1 MVLPMRT
8 AWRVLTGM
16 MLAVAITACG
26 GGGGGDGDS
35 TPPPTGN
42 RPPTITSLG
51 AVSVPEET
59 AGAFHTVTASDPDGN
74 ALTFS
79 LSGGS
84 DQAQFRITSAG
95 GLSFVTPPDF
105 EAPAD
110 ANRDNVY
117 IVVVNVSD
125 GSSNVMQTLSVTV
138 TDVVTSGFRVRRV
151 ATGLDQPVFLAPVPD
166 GTGRVFVV
174 ELTGRVRIMTP
185 STGAIAPTPFL
196 DVSSE
201 VSLDGERGLLG
212 FATAPDFAT
221 SGRFFVYL
229 TILDGTIELRQYRTL
244 ATDRNRA
251 DPATADAILRIA
263 HPRTNHNGGWIG
275 FGPNDNMLY
284 IAVGDGG
291 GAGDPDNNGQ
301 NTATLL
307 GKILRVDPRTDAFP
321 SDPARDYAIPA
332 GNPFASGGGAPEV
345 WAYGL
350 RNPFRNSFDPQTGN
364 LWIGDVGQNA
374 VEEIDLMRPGD
385 AGANFG
391 WPILEGTAPF
401 RGGSTAGLTPPV
413 AEYRHGSGDR
423 SGETVI
429 GGHVF
434 TGLIDSLRG
443 LYIFADFVNANVW
456 SVPVSRLTVG
466 STLPASE
473 FTVRNADFAPG
484 AGAFTNIVSFG
495 VDSANNLYLVDL
507 DGEIFVIERAA
518 SNTPLA
524 ASFAPTRVQST
535 STMERLVRAAMEKRQ
550 REANTR

>member
-16 MLAVAITACG
+16 MLAAVIAACG
-26 GGGGGDGDS
+26 GGGGGDGGGS
-35 TPPPTGN
+35 TPPMGN
-42 RPPTITSLG
+42 RAPTITSSG

-74 ALTFS
+74 TLTFS
-79 LSGGS
+79 LRGGT
-84 DQAQFRITSAG
+84 DEAQFRITSAG

-125 GSSNVMQTLSVTV
+125 GSSNVMQTISVTV
-138 TDVVTSGFRVRRV
+138 TDVVASGFRVRRV

-174 ELTGRVRIMTP
+174 ELPGRIRIMTP
-185 STGAIAPTPFL
+185 STGATAPTLFL
-196 DVSSE
+196 DVSGE
-201 VSLDGERGLLG
+201 VSIDGERGLLG
-212 FATAPDFAT
+212 FATAPDFNT

-229 TILDGTIELRQYRTL
+229 TIRDGTIEVRQYRTL

-251 DPATADAILRIA
+251 DPATADAILRIP
-263 HPRTNHNGGWIG
+263 HSTFNNHNGGWIG
-275 FGPNDNMLY
+275 FGPGDNLLY

-291 GAGDPDNNGQ
+291 GSGDPNNNAQ
-301 NTATLL
+301 NTNSLL
-307 GKILRVDPRTDAFP
+307 GKILRIDPASDAFP
-321 SDPARDYAIPA
+321 SDPTRDYAIPA
-332 GNPFASGGGAPEV
+332 GNPFAAGGGAPEV

-364 LWIGDVGQNA
+364 LFIGDVGQNA

-423 SGETVI
+423 QGNTVI

-434 TGLIDSLRG
+434 TGLVDSLRG
-443 LYIFADFVNANVW
+443 LYIFADFVTPNVW

-466 STLPASE
+466 TTLPASE

-495 VDSANNLYLVDL
+495 VDSTNNLYLVDL

-518 SNTPLA
+518 SNTPTA
-524 ASFAPTRVQST
+524 ASFRATPLQVL
-535 STMERLVRAAMEKRQ
+535 ERAARGARKENRRQ
-550 REANTR
+550 

>member
-16 MLAVAITACG
+16 MLAVVIAACG
-26 GGGGGDGDS
+26 GGGGGNGGSS
-35 TPPPTGN
+35 TPPPMGN
-42 RPPTITSLG
+42 RAPAFTSLG
-51 AVSVPEET
+51 AVSVQEET
-59 AGAFHTVTASDPDGN
+59 AGVFHTVTASDPDGN
-74 ALTFS
+74 PLTFS
-79 LSGGS
+79 LTGGV
-84 DQAQFRITSAG
+84 DQTQFRITSSGA
-95 GLSFVTPPDF
+95 LSFVTPPDF

-110 ANRDNVY
+110 ANRDNIY

-125 GSSNVMQTLSVTV
+125 GSANVMQTLSVTV

-151 ATGLDQPVFLAPVPD
+151 AAGLDQPVFLAPVPD

-185 STGAIAPTPFL
+185 STGAIAPTLFL
-196 DVSSE
+196 DVSGE
-201 VSLDGERGLLG
+201 VSTGGERGLLG
-212 FATAPDFAT
+212 FATAPDFT
-221 SGRFFVYL
+221 SSGRFFVFL
-229 TILDGTIELRQYRTL
+229 TVLDGTIEVRQYRTL

-251 DPATADAILRIA
+251 DPTTADAIIRIP
-263 HPRTNHNGGWIG
+263 HSMFSNHNGGWIG
-275 FGPNDNMLY
+275 FGPHDNMLY

-301 NTATLL
+301 NTGTLL
-307 GKILRVDPRTDAFP
+307 GKILRIDPASDAFP
-321 SDPARDYAIPA
+321 LDTARDYAIPA

-364 LWIGDVGQNA
+364 LWIGDVGQQT

-391 WPILEGTAPF
+391 WPILEGTVPF

-413 AEYRHGSGDR
+413 AEYRHGSGER
-423 SGETVI
+423 QGNTVI

-434 TGLIDSLRG
+434 TGPIDSLRG
-443 LYIFADFVNANVW
+443 LYIFADFITPNIW

-484 AGAFTNIVSFG
+484 SGAFTNIVSFG
-495 VDSANNLYLVDL
+495 VDSTGNLYVVDL

-518 SNTPLA
+518 GGSPTA
-524 ASFAPTRVQST
+524 ASLGATRLQVF
-535 STMERLVRAAMEKRQ
+535 ERAVRARQ
-550 REANTR
+550 EDRRR